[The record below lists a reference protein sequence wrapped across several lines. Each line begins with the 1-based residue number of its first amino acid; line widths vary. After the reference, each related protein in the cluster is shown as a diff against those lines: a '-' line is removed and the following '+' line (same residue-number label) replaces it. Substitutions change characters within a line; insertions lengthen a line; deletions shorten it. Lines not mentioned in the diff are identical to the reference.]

1 MRTADIREKYFY
13 YYNNRKV
20 LILNREGETDFFKVL
35 VNFQLSEQTGENW
48 CTACNIYTTSSHTC
62 DDANEIIHSLLD
74 EVTDEEVMFIHA
86 QYIMDKPFEY
96 KENEKLAA
104 EIKERKKEVNALN
117 NQRKRL
123 VSRNANAVKQ
133 ISRINRKYLNALDKK
148 DKADR
153 EIVRLYDEIRGIKER
168 VISFVE
174 VPIIATDRKISASRL
189 LELLSKEEKLKRLEI
204 GGVDNWDF
212 YDVSIFGVND
222 ELPEI
227 KEVALQNLLEI

>member
-1 MRTADIREKYFY
+1 MIVRFTI
-13 YYNNRKV
+13 NW
-20 LILNREGETDFFKVL
+20 LIVIIAATISFLDDF
-35 VNFQLSEQTGENW
+35 G
-48 CTACNIYTTSSHTC
+48 YTYHAHTC

-74 EVTDEEVMFIHA
+74 EVTDEEIMFIHA
-86 QYIMDKPFEY
+86 KYIMDKPFEY